1 MARTAA
7 ALLWTEPR
15 TGAPMQPQ
23 TQGTEA
29 PVRFLPA
36 LSHKPGMAVETVE
49 PAGALGAP
57 TAASKL
63 SYK

>member
-1 MARTAA
+1 
-7 ALLWTEPR
+7 
-15 TGAPMQPQ
+15 MQPQ